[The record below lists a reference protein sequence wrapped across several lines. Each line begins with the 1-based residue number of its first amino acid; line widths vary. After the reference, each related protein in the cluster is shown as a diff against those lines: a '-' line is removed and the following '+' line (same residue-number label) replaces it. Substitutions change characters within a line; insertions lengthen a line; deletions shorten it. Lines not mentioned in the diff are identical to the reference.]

1 MQPEEKNKTSQGG
14 CLKTLGTGFG
24 LMVVILVA
32 VLGGFILLRAAGAY
46 LVYSDELE
54 PASAIVVLSGGT
66 ETRMNEAL
74 QLYKEGYG
82 KVIILT
88 ETGQQTEGYD
98 YLNSF
103 DMRIQLMN
111 NGVPN
116 GNIIITDLSVNTTVD
131 EAVAVR
137 DLLKNRQY
145 NSAIVVTDPYHTRRA
160 AKIFHEMFG
169 DSGIKIIIRP
179 VRTSWFNPQTW
190 FLSRTGWKFTV
201 TEYLKLVS
209 MKFGIDE

>member
-32 VLGGFILLRAAGAY
+32 VLGGFILLRAAGSY

-179 VRTSWFNPQTW
+179 VRTSWFNPRTW
-190 FLSRTGWKFTV
+190 FLSRTGWNFTV
-201 TEYLKLVS
+201 TDYLKLVS